1 MPPRFVLQE
10 HLDAQNATFKFFCT
24 QAKQNVVWWEDPPML
39 STYRLENPFWVCGFL
54 KHVFEG

>member
-24 QAKQNVVWWEDPPML
+24 QANQNVVWWKILHCCP
-39 STYRLENPFWVCGFL
+39 RIGL
-54 KHVFEG
+54 KPRFGYVAF